1 MDAGSPCVLATFAF
15 SPLVGGG
22 VMAVVFPL
30 VSILVRIVWLSALE
44 TQAGA
49 ILNIGQIYMEYIRMV

>member
-30 VSILVRIVWLSALE
+30 VSILI
-44 TQAGA
+44 
-49 ILNIGQIYMEYIRMV
+49 

>member
-30 VSILVRIVWLSALE
+30 VSILVRTVHLSALE
-44 TQAGA
+44 TQVDA
-49 ILNIGQIYMEYIRMV
+49 ILNIGRIYMEYIRVV